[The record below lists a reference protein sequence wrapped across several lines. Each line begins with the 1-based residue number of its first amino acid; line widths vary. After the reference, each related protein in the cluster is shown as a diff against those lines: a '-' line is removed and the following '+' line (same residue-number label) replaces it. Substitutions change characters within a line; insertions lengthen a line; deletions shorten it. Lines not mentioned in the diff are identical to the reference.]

1 MKRRNKLANDRPS
14 RRHWRPRRFFF
25 VSFFSFG
32 VVIDMMVLFILRNNP
47 SNSLIDRWIN
57 LSIAFSSILNEKCW
71 LFHWSFRYCWRIWV
85 SFVDLFC
92 HNVSIH
98 RRLGVMTS
106 PQAERHWLSHAGR
119 FGDSQSES
127 TGRKKRPSTPFYRH
141 CDCWV
146 PKSSKNDRI
155 PSNVITNKID
165 IGGIGCFF
173 KVFRC
178 VNVKW
183 LQANGVFS
191 KKGIDELVPRDIS

>member
-71 LFHWSFRYCWRIWV
+71 LFHWSSRYCWRIWV

-98 RRLGVMTS
+98 RRLGWWRHLRRNAIGWVTPADS
-106 PQAERHWLSHAGR
+106 ATANQNRRVERNGHRRL
-119 FGDSQSES
+119 S
-127 TGRKKRPSTPFYRH
+127 TGIVIAGFQNRRKTIEFHQMSLQTRLISVVSAVFLRYLGVST
-141 CDCWV
+141 
-146 PKSSKNDRI
+146 
-155 PSNVITNKID
+155 
-165 IGGIGCFF
+165 
-173 KVFRC
+173 
-178 VNVKW
+178 
-183 LQANGVFS
+183 
-191 KKGIDELVPRDIS
+191 